1 MSISIMAFGK
11 LWGLIA
17 CHSYGHHGSRVSFPL
32 RQIFSLMSDQISR
45 NIERLTY
52 AHRLNMRSMIHGAAN
67 APGGPGSSA
76 PGTKSKKSRRHGNN
90 SSDGPES
97 SASSSSG
104 SYLVSNADALLT
116 VFDADAGLLVIND
129 GCKLLGQ
136 SEQGHAMLAIAEYL
150 RIAKFTEIKSSF
162 NIQKDFPDLVLPRG
176 TDTIAGMLYIPLT
189 TEAGQDFIVFF
200 RKGEVYTIKWAGKP
214 YRDQSQVLSAALEPR
229 ASFKLWTEN
238 VTGRSR
244 VWTDDQ
250 LDAAGVL
257 SIVYGKFIQVW
268 RERQNTMVS
277 NQLTAILLS
286 NTSHAVRTPLSQII
300 NTLEL
305 AMAGNIDSDTRRML
319 ENSHQASRAL
329 LFHVHDLLDLTR
341 IETGNET
348 AFNDPFDLTQTIT
361 DTVRLYETESK
372 RRGIHFTVN
381 VDDEL
386 PRMVIGDSRK
396 IRTLISNLAANAV
409 KYTKEGS
416 IEIACR
422 IEPGTEPMPSHAPG
436 EPGVVSVEIV
446 ISDTGCGIP
455 PGKLES
461 MFITME
467 GAEDRK
473 EGGVGLGLA
482 VVARIV
488 EQLAGQLRAESEVN
502 KGTKFYFTCNMGILE
517 DGQVVRATALGDHNY
532 NPGPSK
538 RLISGSPSVGSSM
551 ASSRLS
557 KASSKSK
564 RSSKSGKSG
573 KSSKS
578 TSSKTGSSKSG
589 SKSGESSSKLS
600 SMDSGDRS
608 KSTVSQDSSGVASAS
623 FPTAS
628 LLKRRGITPSASPNP
643 TTNSREKSKGGIP
656 TSASPARDVQEK
668 ASLEEQELKE
678 VAAPTSEKAASLA
691 PSTVTERPTLRQRKS
706 PKGLPILRV
715 LVVEDDIVNSQ
726 ILQKRLRME
735 HHNVVAVTNGQEAVD
750 ALAKDWD
757 IDVVLMDIQ
766 MPIMDGFRAAEE
778 IRKLEST
785 INTLEGIDPV
795 RVDGRIPIFAVSAS
809 LYEHDRGSLS
819 KNFDGWIL
827 KPLDFTRVRS
837 LLLGLE
843 DTTKRDA
850 EVYKAG
856 HWEAGGYFNGA
867 NPSVVS
873 SP

>member
-67 APGGPGSSA
+67 GPGPGSNA
-76 PGTKSKKSRRHGNN
+76 PGTKPKKSRRHGNH

-214 YRDQSQVLSAALEPR
+214 YRDPSHGAVAALEPR

-244 VWTDDQ
+244 MWTDDQ

-348 AFNDPFDLTQTIT
+348 AFSDPFDLKQTIT

-372 RRGIHFTVN
+372 RRGIDFTVN
-381 VDDEL
+381 VDEAL
-386 PRMVIGDSRK
+386 PRMVVGDSRK

-416 IEIACR
+416 IDIGCR

-532 NPGPSK
+532 IPSSSK
-538 RLISGSPSVGSSM
+538 RMLGSGTPSIGSSL
-551 ASSRLS
+551 ASSRHS
-557 KASSKSK
+557 KSSSKSK
-564 RSSKSGKSG
+564 RSSKSGKSS

-589 SKSGESSSKLS
+589 SKSVDSSSKVS

-608 KSTVSQDSSGVASAS
+608 KSLASQDSSGVASAS
-623 FPTAS
+623 YPTPAS

-643 TTNSREKSKGGIP
+643 TANSKDKSKSGVS
-656 TSASPARDVQEK
+656 TSASPDSDVREQ
-668 ASLEEQELKE
+668 ASLEDEELRE
-678 VAAPTSEKAASLA
+678 VAAPTSERAASLA

-715 LVVEDDIVNSQ
+715 LIVEDDIVNSQ

-735 HHNVVAVTNGQEAVD
+735 HHHVIAVSNGQEAVD
-750 ALAKDWD
+750 ALSKDWD

-766 MPIMDGFRAAEE
+766 MPIMDGFQAAAE

-785 INTLEGIDPV
+785 IDTIAGIDPV

-827 KPLDFTRVRS
+827 KPLDFARVRS
-837 LLLGLE
+837 ILSGLE
-843 DTTKRDA
+843 DTTKRAA

-867 NPSVVS
+867 KL
-873 SP
+873 

>member
-17 CHSYGHHGSRVSFPL
+17 CHSYGFHGKRVSFPL

-67 APGGPGSSA
+67 TPGPSA
-76 PGTKSKKSRRHGNN
+76 KGGTKKSRRRGNN
-90 SSDGPES
+90 SSDGPDS

-150 RIAKFTEIKSSF
+150 RIAKFTKIKSSF
-162 NIQKDFPDLVLPRG
+162 NIQKDFPDLILPRG
-176 TDTIAGMLYIPLT
+176 KDTIAGMLYIPLT

-214 YRDQSQVLSAALEPR
+214 YRDPQAQVTAVLEPR
-229 ASFKLWTEN
+229 ASFKLWKEQ

-244 VWTDDQ
+244 QWTDDQ
-250 LDAAGVL
+250 MDAAGVL

-305 AMAGNIDSDTRRML
+305 ALAGDIDSDTRRML
-319 ENSHQASRAL
+319 ENSHSASRAL

-348 AFNDPFDLTQTIT
+348 AFNDPFDLKQTMT

-372 RRGIHFTVN
+372 RRGIEFSVK
-381 VDDEL
+381 VDSNL
-386 PRMVIGDSRK
+386 PQMVIGDSRK
-396 IRTLISNLAANAV
+396 VRTLVSNLAANAV
-409 KYTKEGS
+409 KYTTAGS

-422 IEPGTEPMPSHAPG
+422 MEPGTVPMASQVPG
-436 EPGVVSVEIV
+436 EPDVVSVEIV

-461 MFITME
+461 MFVTME
-467 GAEDRK
+467 GAEDRT
-473 EGGVGLGLA
+473 GGGIGLGLA

-502 KGTKFYFTCNMGILE
+502 KGTKFYFTCNMGIIE
-517 DGQVVRATALGDHNY
+517 DSNIARAPANGLNSFYSTSDSQSRVLQG
-532 NPGPSK
+532 
-538 RLISGSPSVGSSM
+538 GSSL
-551 ASSRLS
+551 ASSGRLS
-557 KASSKSK
+557 KSSTKSK
-564 RSSKSGKSG
+564 KS

-578 TSSKTGSSKSG
+578 SGKSHKSGDSSKVSSAGTGG
-589 SKSGESSSKLS
+589 T
-600 SMDSGDRS
+600 GDRS
-608 KSTVSQDSSGVASAS
+608 KSAVSQGSSRMTGVSGASSGVASAS
-623 FPTAS
+623 FPTANS
-628 LLKRRGITPSASPNP
+628 LKRRGITPTASPNP
-643 TTNSREKSKGGIP
+643 AAKSGEQPKPAAAVAGDRNITLSMEKALKEIKHLEELEKAAALKAGKA
-656 TSASPARDVQEK
+656 ASPAPATAAK
-668 ASLEEQELKE
+668 ATK
-678 VAAPTSEKAASLA
+678 
-691 PSTVTERPTLRQRKS
+691 RPPLRQRKS
-706 PKGLPILRV
+706 PEGIPILRV
-715 LVVEDDIVNSQ
+715 LVVEDDVVNSQ

-735 HHNVVAVTNGQEAVD
+735 RHNVLAVSNGQEAVD
-750 ALAKDWD
+750 ALTKDWD

-766 MPIMDGFRAAEE
+766 MPIMDGFQAAEE
-778 IRKLEST
+778 IRKLEAAGVC
-785 INTLEGIDPV
+785 LDGIDPV
-795 RVDGRIPIFAVSAS
+795 RVDGRMPIFAVSAS
-809 LYEHDRGSLS
+809 LYEHDRGNLS
-819 KNFDGWIL
+819 KNFDGWLL
-827 KPLDFTRVRS
+827 KPLNFARVRS
-837 LLLGLE
+837 ILGGLE
-843 DTTKRDA
+843 DAEKRAAD
-850 EVYKAG
+850 VYKAG
-856 HWEAGGYFNGA
+856 HWEAGGYFYGA
-867 NPSVVS
+867 NRLVVS
-873 SP
+873 A